1 MELLQFSFRPIAF
14 ACVVALGA
22 LSASG
27 VHAQTSLNGNSKI
40 RVIGN
45 KQSGKVETKGASGGV
60 GANVVGK
67 IDLTGSAHANA
78 AALRNQDMRNSQVQV
93 QGNRSEGNISSVS
106 GQNMLRELSAV
117 CARLKLVGTYSGVK
131 A

>member
-60 GANVVGK
+60 
-67 IDLTGSAHANA
+67 
-78 AALRNQDMRNSQVQV
+78 
-93 QGNRSEGNISSVS
+93 E
-106 GQNMLRELSAV
+106 
-117 CARLKLVGTYSGVK
+117 
-131 A
+131 